1 MNASDE
7 WVAMEEQTEEAPQAE
22 LQMEKNSSALSLRTH
37 PTVEEYYGNMTA
49 FLSLAIFIASL
60 LTILN
65 ICIYS
70 TTVSRLR
77 RHLSKPLR
85 TPSILMVSLY
95 PIISVAALVT
105 ILVPYSW
112 FMCHTVMH
120 VMFMVGGPI
129 FRSLL
134 FRYVDSE
141 QNYVKESGGEA
152 VQLSTP
158 PCCCWCLCLPL
169 VVPTKAK
176 LCISRYMVWQMP
188 FWQGSIMLVMNILY
202 YRDIQLYH
210 QVVYFFIP
218 FIVSSIVLGVWS
230 LQITVRMV
238 TKLRGD
244 YQLRKKMFCLQLVV
258 MLCKL
263 QYLVLYDQ
271 LDDIKMGG
279 EYPINH
285 TVYKQT
291 IINILILVEMV
302 LVSMMVQSA
311 YRTPIQVQIDE
322 VNKDKEITRI

>member
-1 MNASDE
+1 MNTTEGYHVMQAS
-7 WVAMEEQTEEAPQAE
+7 EAPPQDIE
-22 LQMEKNSSALSLRTH
+22 LLNNLTTSRRAIPSVA
-37 PTVEEYYGNMTA
+37 EYYENMNA
-49 FLSLAIFIASL
+49 FLSLAIFVASL

-65 ICIYS
+65 ISIFS

-77 RHLSKPLR
+77 RHLNEPLLR
-85 TPSILMVSLY
+85 PSIIMVALY
-95 PIISVAALVT
+95 PVISLAALVT

-120 VMFMVGGPI
+120 VMFMVGGPV
-129 FRSLL
+129 FRTLL
-134 FRYVDSE
+134 FRYVNSE
-141 QNYVKESGGEA
+141 QNYVKESGGEE
-152 VQLSTP
+152 VQLNTP
-158 PCCCWCLCLPL
+158 PCCCCCLCLPL

-210 QVVYFFIP
+210 QVMYFFIP
-218 FIVSSIVLGVWS
+218 FIVCSIVMGAWS
-230 LQITVRMV
+230 LQITVRMI

-271 LDDIKMGG
+271 LDAIKLGG

-291 IINILILVEMV
+291 VINILILVEMV

-311 YRTPIQVQIDE
+311 YRTPIQVQVDE
-322 VNKDKEITRI
+322 INKEKEITRI

>member
-1 MNASDE
+1 MNASEDYIS
-7 WVAMEEQTEEAPQAE
+7 MDPSEEISQVLDQHQNDT
-22 LQMEKNSSALSLRTH
+22 NSLRTH
-37 PTVEEYYGNMTA
+37 PTVEEYYENMTA

-65 ICIYS
+65 ICIFA

-77 RHLSKPLR
+77 RHLNKPLLR
-85 TPSILMVSLY
+85 PSIIMVGLY

-112 FMCHTVMH
+112 FICHTVMH
-120 VMFMVGGPI
+120 VMFMVGGPV
-129 FRSLL
+129 FRTLL
-134 FRYVDSE
+134 FRYVNSE
-141 QNYVKESGGEA
+141 QNFVKETGGEA
-152 VQLSTP
+152 VQLNTP
-158 PCCCWCLCLPL
+158 PCCCCCLCLPM
-169 VVPTKAK
+169 VIPTKAK

-210 QVVYFFIP
+210 QVMYFFIP
-218 FIVSSIVLGVWS
+218 FIVCSIVLGAWS
-230 LQITVRMV
+230 LQITVRMI
-238 TKLRGD
+238 TKVRGD

-271 LDDIKMGG
+271 LDAIKMGG

-285 TVYKQT
+285 TIYKQT

-322 VNKDKEITRI
+322 VNKEKEVTRI

>member
-1 MNASDE
+1 MNASEDYLS
-7 WVAMEEQTEEAPQAE
+7 MDPTEEISQVLD
-22 LQMEKNSSALSLRTH
+22 LQENKTETLRTH
-37 PTVEEYYGNMTA
+37 PTVAEYYENMTA
-49 FLSLAIFIASL
+49 FVSLAIFVASL

-65 ICIYS
+65 ICIFA

-77 RHLSKPLR
+77 RHLSKSLLS
-85 TPSILMVSLY
+85 PSIIMVALY
-95 PIISVAALVT
+95 PIISLAALVT

-112 FMCHTVMH
+112 FICHTVMH
-120 VMFMVGGPI
+120 VMFMVGGPV
-129 FRSLL
+129 FRTLL
-134 FRYVDSE
+134 FRYVNSE
-141 QNYVKESGGEA
+141 QNYVKETAGEA
-152 VQLSTP
+152 VQLNTP
-158 PCCCWCLCLPL
+158 PCCCCCLCLPM
-169 VVPTKAK
+169 VIPTKAK

-202 YRDIQLYH
+202 YRDIQLYR
-210 QVVYFFIP
+210 QVMFFFIP
-218 FIVSSIVLGVWS
+218 FIVCSIVLGVWS
-230 LQITVRMV
+230 LQITVRMI
-238 TKLRGD
+238 TKVRGD

-263 QYLVLYDQ
+263 QYLILYDQ
-271 LDDIKMGG
+271 LDGIKMGG

-322 VNKDKEITRI
+322 VNKEKEVTRI

>member
-1 MNASDE
+1 MNASEDN
-7 WVAMEEQTEEAPQAE
+7 QLLEASEP
-22 LQMEKNSSALSLRTH
+22 SSQDSSSENNLTLSLRAI
-37 PTVEEYYGNMTA
+37 PSVAEYYENMTA
-49 FLSLAIFIASL
+49 FVSLAIFVASL

-65 ICIYS
+65 ICIFS
-70 TTVSRLR
+70 NTASRMC
-77 RHLSKPLR
+77 RHLSKPLLK
-85 TPSILMVSLY
+85 PSIMMVALY

-120 VMFMVGGPI
+120 VMFMVGGPV
-129 FRSLL
+129 FRTLL
-134 FRYVDSE
+134 FRYVISE
-141 QNYVKESGGEA
+141 QNYVKETGGEP
-152 VQLSTP
+152 VQLNTP
-158 PCCCWCLCLPL
+158 PCCCCCFCLPM

-202 YRDIQLYH
+202 YRDIKLYH
-210 QVVYFFIP
+210 QVMYFFIP
-218 FIVSSIVLGVWS
+218 FIVCSIVMGAWS
-230 LQITVRMV
+230 LQITVRMI

-263 QYLVLYDQ
+263 QYLLLYDQ
-271 LDDIKMGG
+271 LDGIPMGG

-311 YRTPIQVQIDE
+311 YRTPIQVQVDE
-322 VNKDKEITRI
+322 VNKEKEITRI

>member
-1 MNASDE
+1 MNASE
-7 WVAMEEQTEEAPQAE
+7 NYFTMEPAENISQVLEQNINNT
-22 LQMEKNSSALSLRTH
+22 NSLRTH
-37 PTVEEYYGNMTA
+37 PTVEEYYENMTA

-65 ICIYS
+65 ISIFA

-77 RHLSKPLR
+77 RHLDKPLLG
-85 TPSILMVSLY
+85 PSIMMVGLY

-112 FMCHTVMH
+112 FVCHTVMH
-120 VMFMVGGPI
+120 VMFMVGGPV
-129 FRSLL
+129 FRTLL
-134 FRYVDSE
+134 FRYVGSE
-141 QNYVKESGGEA
+141 QNYVKETAGEA
-152 VQLSTP
+152 VQLNTP
-158 PCCCWCLCLPL
+158 PCCCCCLCLPM

-202 YRDIQLYH
+202 YRDIQLYR
-210 QVVYFFIP
+210 QVMFFFIP
-218 FIVSSIVLGVWS
+218 FIVCSIVLGVWS
-230 LQITVRMV
+230 LQITVRMI
-238 TKLRGD
+238 TKVRGD

-271 LDDIKMGG
+271 LDGIKMGG

-311 YRTPIQVQIDE
+311 YRTPVQVQIDE
-322 VNKDKEITRI
+322 VNKEKEVTRI

>member
-1 MNASDE
+1 MNASE
-7 WVAMEEQTEEAPQAE
+7 NYFTMYPTENISQV
-22 LQMEKNSSALSLRTH
+22 LDQNRNNTNSLRTH
-37 PTVEEYYGNMTA
+37 PTVEEYYENMTA

-65 ICIYS
+65 ISIFA

-77 RHLSKPLR
+77 RHLDKPLLG
-85 TPSILMVSLY
+85 PSIMMVGLY

-112 FMCHTVMH
+112 FVCHTVMH
-120 VMFMVGGPI
+120 VMFMVGGPV
-129 FRSLL
+129 FRTLL
-134 FRYVDSE
+134 FRYVGSE
-141 QNYVKESGGEA
+141 QNYVKETAGEA
-152 VQLSTP
+152 VQLNTP
-158 PCCCWCLCLPL
+158 PCCCCCLCLPM

-202 YRDIQLYH
+202 YRDIQLYR
-210 QVVYFFIP
+210 QVMFFFIP
-218 FIVSSIVLGVWS
+218 FIVCSIVLGVWS
-230 LQITVRMV
+230 LQITVRMI
-238 TKLRGD
+238 TKVRGD

-271 LDDIKMGG
+271 LDGIKMGG

-311 YRTPIQVQIDE
+311 YRTPVQVQIDE
-322 VNKDKEITRI
+322 VNKEKEVTRI

>member
-1 MNASDE
+1 MSSREDFE
-7 WVAMEEQTEEAPQAE
+7 QLRLQEQQEQVALELE
-22 LQMEKNSSALSLRTH
+22 LQRNRTISMHSHPKLS
-37 PTVEEYYGNMTA
+37 EYYTHMTA
-49 FLSLAIFIASL
+49 FLSLAIFIAAL

-65 ICIYS
+65 ISIYL

-77 RHLSKPLR
+77 RHLNKPLR
-85 TPSILMVSLY
+85 IPSIMMVSLY

-120 VMFMVGGPI
+120 VMFMIGGPV
-129 FRSLL
+129 FRTLL

-141 QNYVKESGGEA
+141 QNYLKETSGEPVTLA
-152 VQLSTP
+152 TP
-158 PCCCWCLCLPL
+158 PCCCCCLCLPM

-188 FWQGSIMLVMNILY
+188 FWQGSIMLIMNILY
-202 YRDIQLYH
+202 YRDRDLYR
-210 QVVYFFIP
+210 QVVFFFIP
-218 FIVSSIVLGVWS
+218 FIIMSIVLGAWS
-230 LQITVRMV
+230 LQITVRMI

-263 QYLVLYDQ
+263 QYLILYEQ
-271 LDDIKMGG
+271 LNSFKLGG

-285 TVYKQT
+285 TIHKQT

-302 LVSMMVQSA
+302 LVSMLAQSA

-322 VNKDKEITRI
+322 SNQN

>member
-1 MNASDE
+1 MNASEDYFMMDPTENVSQVLDE
-7 WVAMEEQTEEAPQAE
+7 NRNNTD
-22 LQMEKNSSALSLRTH
+22 SLRTH
-37 PTVEEYYGNMTA
+37 PSVEEYYENMTA

-65 ICIYS
+65 ISIFA

-77 RHLSKPLR
+77 RHLEKPLLS
-85 TPSILMVSLY
+85 PSIMMVGLY

-112 FMCHTVMH
+112 FVCHTVMH
-120 VMFMVGGPI
+120 VMFMVGGPV
-129 FRSLL
+129 FRTLL
-134 FRYVDSE
+134 FRYVSSE
-141 QNYVKESGGEA
+141 QNYVKETAGEA
-152 VQLSTP
+152 VQLNTP
-158 PCCCWCLCLPL
+158 PCCCCCLCLPM
-169 VVPTKAK
+169 VIPTKAK

-202 YRDIQLYH
+202 YRDIQLYR
-210 QVVYFFIP
+210 QVMFFFIP
-218 FIVSSIVLGVWS
+218 FIICSIVLGVWS
-230 LQITVRMV
+230 LQITVRMI
-238 TKLRGD
+238 TKVRGD

-271 LDDIKMGG
+271 LDSIQMGG

-302 LVSMMVQSA
+302 LVSMMAQSA
-311 YRTPIQVQIDE
+311 YRTPVQVQIDE
-322 VNKDKEITRI
+322 VNKEKEVTRI

>member
-1 MNASDE
+1 MNASENYFTMDP
-7 WVAMEEQTEEAPQAE
+7 TENISQV
-22 LQMEKNSSALSLRTH
+22 LDQNRNNTNSLRTH
-37 PTVEEYYGNMTA
+37 PTVEEYYENMTA

-65 ICIYS
+65 ISIFA

-77 RHLSKPLR
+77 RHLDKPLLG
-85 TPSILMVSLY
+85 PSIMMVGLY

-112 FMCHTVMH
+112 FICHTVMH
-120 VMFMVGGPI
+120 VMFMVGGPV
-129 FRSLL
+129 FRTLL
-134 FRYVDSE
+134 FRYVGSE
-141 QNYVKESGGEA
+141 QNYVKETAGEA
-152 VQLSTP
+152 VQLNTP
-158 PCCCWCLCLPL
+158 PCCCCCLCLPM
-169 VVPTKAK
+169 VIPTKAK

-202 YRDIQLYH
+202 YRDIQLYR
-210 QVVYFFIP
+210 QVMFFFIP
-218 FIVSSIVLGVWS
+218 FIVCSIVLGAWS
-230 LQITVRMV
+230 LQITVRMI
-238 TKLRGD
+238 TKVRGD

-271 LDDIKMGG
+271 LDGIKMGG

-311 YRTPIQVQIDE
+311 YRTPVQVQIDE
-322 VNKDKEITRI
+322 VNKEKEVTRI

>member
-1 MNASDE
+1 MNASE
-7 WVAMEEQTEEAPQAE
+7 NYFTMEPTENISQV
-22 LQMEKNSSALSLRTH
+22 LDQNRNNTNSLRTH
-37 PTVEEYYGNMTA
+37 PTVEEYYENMTA

-65 ICIYS
+65 ISIFA

-77 RHLSKPLR
+77 RHLDKPLLG
-85 TPSILMVSLY
+85 PSIMMVGLY

-112 FMCHTVMH
+112 FVCHTVMH
-120 VMFMVGGPI
+120 VMFMVGGPV
-129 FRSLL
+129 FRTLL
-134 FRYVDSE
+134 FRYVGSE
-141 QNYVKESGGEA
+141 QNYVKETAGEA
-152 VQLSTP
+152 VQLNTP
-158 PCCCWCLCLPL
+158 PCCCCCLCLPM

-176 LCISRYMVWQMP
+176 ICISRYMVWQMP
-188 FWQGSIMLVMNILY
+188 FWQGSIVLVMNILY
-202 YRDIQLYH
+202 YRDIQLYR
-210 QVVYFFIP
+210 QVMFFFIP
-218 FIVSSIVLGVWS
+218 FIVCSIVLGVWS
-230 LQITVRMV
+230 LQITVRMI
-238 TKLRGD
+238 TKVRGD

-271 LDDIKMGG
+271 LDGIKMGG

-311 YRTPIQVQIDE
+311 YRTPVQVQIDE
-322 VNKDKEITRI
+322 VNKEKEVTRI

>member
-1 MNASDE
+1 MNATEDYISMDPT
-7 WVAMEEQTEEAPQAE
+7 EQISQVLD
-22 LQMEKNSSALSLRTH
+22 LQKNDTKSLRTH
-37 PTVEEYYGNMTA
+37 PTVEEYYENMTA

-65 ICIYS
+65 ICIFS

-77 RHLSKPLR
+77 RHLNKPLLR
-85 TPSILMVSLY
+85 PSIMMVGLY

-112 FMCHTVMH
+112 FICHTVMH
-120 VMFMVGGPI
+120 VMFMVGGPV
-129 FRSLL
+129 FRTLL
-134 FRYVDSE
+134 FRYVNSE
-141 QNYVKESGGEA
+141 QNFVKETGGET
-152 VQLSTP
+152 VQLNTP
-158 PCCCWCLCLPL
+158 PCCCCCLCLPL
-169 VVPTKAK
+169 VIPTKAK

-210 QVVYFFIP
+210 QVMYFFIP
-218 FIVSSIVLGVWS
+218 FIVCSIVMGVWS
-230 LQITVRMV
+230 LQITVRAI

-263 QYLVLYDQ
+263 QYLILYDQ
-271 LDDIKMGG
+271 LDGIKMGG

-285 TVYKQT
+285 TIYKQT

-322 VNKDKEITRI
+322 VNKEKEVTRI

>member
-1 MNASDE
+1 MNATEDYIL
-7 WVAMEEQTEEAPQAE
+7 MDPTEQISQVLD
-22 LQMEKNSSALSLRTH
+22 LQKNDTKSLRTH
-37 PTVEEYYGNMTA
+37 PTVEEYYENMTA

-60 LTILN
+60 LTLLN
-65 ICIYS
+65 ICIFS

-77 RHLSKPLR
+77 RHLNKPLLR
-85 TPSILMVSLY
+85 PSIMMVGLY

-112 FMCHTVMH
+112 FACHTVMH
-120 VMFMVGGPI
+120 VMFMVGGPV
-129 FRSLL
+129 FRTLL
-134 FRYVDSE
+134 FRYVSSE
-141 QNYVKESGGEA
+141 QNYVKETGGEA
-152 VQLSTP
+152 VQLNTP
-158 PCCCWCLCLPL
+158 PCCCCCLCLPL
-169 VVPTKAK
+169 VIPTKAK

-202 YRDIQLYH
+202 YRDIHLYH
-210 QVVYFFIP
+210 QVMYFFIP
-218 FIVSSIVLGVWS
+218 FIVCSIVMGVWS
-230 LQITVRMV
+230 LQITVRAI

-271 LDDIKMGG
+271 LDGIKMGG

-285 TVYKQT
+285 TICKQT

-322 VNKDKEITRI
+322 VNKEKEVTRI

>member
-1 MNASDE
+1 MNASE
-7 WVAMEEQTEEAPQAE
+7 NYFTMYPTENISQV
-22 LQMEKNSSALSLRTH
+22 LDQNRNNTNSLRTH
-37 PTVEEYYGNMTA
+37 PTVEEYYENMTA

-65 ICIYS
+65 ISIFA

-77 RHLSKPLR
+77 RHLDKPLLG
-85 TPSILMVSLY
+85 PSIMMVGLY

-112 FMCHTVMH
+112 FVCHTVMH
-120 VMFMVGGPI
+120 VMFMVGGPV
-129 FRSLL
+129 FRTLL
-134 FRYVDSE
+134 FRYVGSE
-141 QNYVKESGGEA
+141 QNYVKETAGEA
-152 VQLSTP
+152 VQLNTP
-158 PCCCWCLCLPL
+158 PCCCCCLCLPM

-202 YRDIQLYH
+202 YRDIQLYR
-210 QVVYFFIP
+210 QVMFFFIP
-218 FIVSSIVLGVWS
+218 FIVCSIVLGVWS
-230 LQITVRMV
+230 LQITVRMI
-238 TKLRGD
+238 TKVRGD
-244 YQLRKKMFCLQLVV
+244 YHLRKKMFCLQLVV

-271 LDDIKMGG
+271 LDGIKMGG

-311 YRTPIQVQIDE
+311 YRTPVQVQIDE
-322 VNKDKEITRI
+322 VNKEKEVTRI

>member
-1 MNASDE
+1 MNASEDYLS
-7 WVAMEEQTEEAPQAE
+7 MEPSEETSQVLDRQE
-22 LQMEKNSSALSLRTH
+22 NNTIIMRTH
-37 PTVEEYYGNMTA
+37 PTVKEYYENMTA

-65 ICIYS
+65 ICIFS
-70 TTVSRLR
+70 TTVSRLS
-77 RHLSKPLR
+77 RHLNKALLR
-85 TPSILMVSLY
+85 PSIIMVGLY
-95 PIISVAALVT
+95 PIISLAALVT

-112 FMCHTVMH
+112 FICHTVMH
-120 VMFMVGGPI
+120 VMFMVGGPV
-129 FRSLL
+129 FRTLL
-134 FRYVDSE
+134 FRYVNSE
-141 QNYVKESGGEA
+141 QNYVKETGGEA
-152 VQLSTP
+152 VQLNTP
-158 PCCCWCLCLPL
+158 PCCCCCLCLPM
-169 VVPTKAK
+169 VIPTKAK

-210 QVVYFFIP
+210 QVMYFFIP
-218 FIVSSIVLGVWS
+218 FIVCSIVLGAWS
-230 LQITVRMV
+230 LQITVRMI

-271 LDDIKMGG
+271 LDGIKMGG

-285 TVYKQT
+285 TIYKQT

-322 VNKDKEITRI
+322 VNKEKEITRI

>member
-1 MNASDE
+1 MNATEDYLPTDT
-7 WVAMEEQTEEAPQAE
+7 TEEISQV
-22 LQMEKNSSALSLRTH
+22 LDLKNNNTMNLRTH
-37 PTVEEYYGNMTA
+37 PTVAEYYENMTA
-49 FLSLAIFIASL
+49 FLSLAIFVASM

-65 ICIYS
+65 IAIFS

-77 RHLSKPLR
+77 RHLSKPLLG
-85 TPSILMVSLY
+85 PSIIMVSLY

-105 ILVPYSW
+105 VLVPYSW
-112 FMCHTVMH
+112 FICHTVMH
-120 VMFMVGGPI
+120 VMFMVGGPV
-129 FRSLL
+129 FRTLL
-134 FRYVDSE
+134 FRYVISE
-141 QNYVKESGGEA
+141 QNYVKETSMEA
-152 VQLSTP
+152 VQLNTP
-158 PCCCWCLCLPL
+158 PCCCCCVCLPM
-169 VVPTKAK
+169 VIPTKAK

-202 YRDIQLYH
+202 YRDIQLYR
-210 QVVYFFIP
+210 QVMYFFIP
-218 FIVSSIVLGVWS
+218 FIVCSIVLGAWS
-230 LQITVRMV
+230 LQITVRMI

-271 LDDIKMGG
+271 LDGIKMGG

-322 VNKDKEITRI
+322 VNKEKEITRI